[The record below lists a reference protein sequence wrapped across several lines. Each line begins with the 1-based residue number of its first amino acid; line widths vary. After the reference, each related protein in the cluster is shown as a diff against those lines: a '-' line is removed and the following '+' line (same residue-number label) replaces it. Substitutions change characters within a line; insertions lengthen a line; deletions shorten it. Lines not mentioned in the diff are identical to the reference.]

1 MSKDTKHSGTSYP
14 SSTNFVIKM
23 RIRLEGELSSVE
35 LKANVSQVTDLD
47 DFKNILKSEFEELKD
62 IKNQRIVF
70 LDYNNATLSP
80 GTRLQNLVDNTTAKT
95 PLLVHY
101 PLSNAISKCNI
112 LHTSSSLS
120 LLREEVVKRFKELQT
135 EEFYFF
141 NEETKDKI
149 RNAYS
154 FNILVS
160 QTEPNVKVDGKKPY
174 SDWDLKDVFKE
185 ILGQSDYVSLGD
197 IPRFN
202 VDDLPPLE
210 QLFSENKLTIFIEEL
225 HTTLDVFHK
234 EFGTNA
240 RVYINAFM
248 KVAVCY
254 VQDHINKL
262 AKLRVKIPLDG
273 SCQYGPVDYI
283 VELVRI
289 LVLLC
294 EAKSEDMNKG
304 TAQVLVQMHSA
315 MERQLLHI
323 TEEFICNFIDNM
335 EVKKKVLRYIAQI
348 LQAQAMT
355 FDDDDK
361 DSSHPSKR

>member
-149 RNAYS
+149 RNA
-154 FNILVS
+154 
-160 QTEPNVKVDGKKPY
+160 
-174 SDWDLKDVFKE
+174 DWDLKDVFKE

-315 MERQLLHI
+315 MERQLRKHK
-323 TEEFICNFIDNM
+323 FKM
-335 EVKKKVLRYIAQI
+335 EPTIFGIVTTGKL
-348 LQAQAMT
+348 
-355 FDDDDK
+355 
-361 DSSHPSKR
+361 